1 MPAQMLLPGH
11 HLQLA
16 LCLKELWKAIET
28 GLCKSFKEKEN
39 LMFKNDY
46 LEQQIEALCQ
56 TLAALIFGQELTKEI
71 LTEEEERGLEISVD
85 GKLTEL
91 LIDKQIKNGKMA
103 AAQSMI
109 AELIKSQPS
118 AENLVIA
125 LGAYNKMLENN
136 EEDENLKNEIIK
148 IRDLYLKERQK

>member
-1 MPAQMLLPGH
+1 
-11 HLQLA
+11 
-16 LCLKELWKAIET
+16 
-28 GLCKSFKEKEN
+28 
-39 LMFKNDY
+39 MFKNDY

-56 TLAALIFGQELTKEI
+56 TLAALIFGQELTKEV

-91 LIDKQIKNGKMA
+91 LIDKQIKNG

-109 AELIKSQPS
+109 TELVRSQPS
-118 AENLVIA
+118 AENLIIA

-136 EEDENLKNEIIK
+136 KEDENLKNEIIK
-148 IRDLYLKERQK
+148 IRGLYLKEKKK